1 MKERGDKIMAN
12 VKINA
17 FNIIVVGL
25 MAMVFF
31 VFAKMIFGKFQVP
44 GISDVVTMA

>member
-1 MKERGDKIMAN
+1 VDG

-17 FNIIVVGL
+17 YNIIIVGL

-31 VFAKMIFGKFQVP
+31 VLAKMIFSKFRVP
-44 GISDVVTMA
+44 GVSDVVTMA